1 MAEAVWETLKR
12 YKIEDRIMAIMADN
26 ASNNDTMI
34 DEIVAL
40 AREDEKAIELNAQW
54 IRMRCMP
61 HTVHLAA
68 LKVCSSIP
76 LPASINVF
84 FFQLLEGVGAISA
97 AEGRKAGSRSGYY
110 QAAVA
115 EPLRSDG
122 EENPETVGDEDEQDS
137 SENIFSSVE
146 KARTTFRPNIPLTSH
161 HSFEKLFARYDQAPS
176 AKGTGSIK

>member
-84 FFQLLEGVGAISA
+84 FFSFWKGSAPSLLLKGGRQGLAADIIRLLWQSHSGLMVKKIPRQLAMKMNKIV
-97 AEGRKAGSRSGYY
+97 
-110 QAAVA
+110 
-115 EPLRSDG
+115 
-122 EENPETVGDEDEQDS
+122 
-137 SENIFSSVE
+137 
-146 KARTTFRPNIPLTSH
+146 ARTYFPVLRRHVQRLDLIFH
-161 HSFEKLFARYDQAPS
+161 
-176 AKGTGSIK
+176 